1 MAQWLNVAVALLR
14 QIVAFDV
21 ELERAAKGDVE
32 HLKSF
37 ANREDRQPTPKRFL
51 HGCEFPAITLPVDV
65 FIQHRRI
72 GDFLSQKFWR
82 NIGPAGQQKP
92 IHLVEA
98 NMPISRVPNL
108 DFKMLGKNCAEPFRV
123 FRTYP
128 GSQIWHWANLRLANG
143 HVKSTSMFSV
153 DVSNGLH
160 EELETLALKNK
171 ARAIG
176 VALHDLETGFR
187 FSLRGDRWFHAAS
200 TIKVAV
206 LLAVFR
212 AADEGL
218 FRLDD
223 SLHVRNRFF
232 SAADGS
238 PFRVSQ
244 DRDATPELYAT
255 IGRTAKI
262 SALAYAMICGSSNL
276 ATNLLLDFVSVEYAR
291 TVLRE
296 ARVDGVELR
305 RGVEDHGAH
314 ERSINNEATA
324 DGLLSLLSAI
334 RGDFL
339 TPESKRQVIRILLE
353 QRFNSMIPAG
363 LPPHATVAHK
373 TGEISTACHD
383 IGIVYLPEREPY
395 IVAILTE
402 FDPDTDGRREMVAA
416 ISEAIYRSLLR
427 TESKANED

>member
-1 MAQWLNVAVALLR
+1 
-14 QIVAFDV
+14 
-21 ELERAAKGDVE
+21 
-32 HLKSF
+32 
-37 ANREDRQPTPKRFL
+37 
-51 HGCEFPAITLPVDV
+51 
-65 FIQHRRI
+65 
-72 GDFLSQKFWR
+72 
-82 NIGPAGQQKP
+82 
-92 IHLVEA
+92 
-98 NMPISRVPNL
+98 
-108 DFKMLGKNCAEPFRV
+108 
-123 FRTYP
+123 
-128 GSQIWHWANLRLANG
+128 
-143 HVKSTSMFSV
+143 MFSV

-160 EELETLALKNK
+160 EELEVLAIKNK

-212 AADEGL
+212 AADEGRL
-218 FRLDD
+218 RLDD

-238 PFRVSQ
+238 LFRVSR
-244 DRDATPELYAT
+244 DRDATPELYAA

-262 SALAYAMICGSSNL
+262 SALAHAMICGSSNL
-276 ATNLLLDFVSVEYAR
+276 AANLLLDFVGVEYAR

-296 ARVDGVELR
+296 AQVHGVELR
-305 RGVEDHGAH
+305 RGVEDHAAH
-314 ERSINNEATA
+314 ERAINNEATA

-339 TPESKRQVIRILLE
+339 TPESKREVIRILLE

-363 LPPHATVAHK
+363 LPTHAIVAHK

-395 IVAILTE
+395 IAAILTE
-402 FDPDTDGRREMVAA
+402 YDSEREGRRETVAA
-416 ISEAIYRSLLR
+416 ISEAIYRFAI
-427 TESKANED
+427 ANRAEIK

>member
-1 MAQWLNVAVALLR
+1 
-14 QIVAFDV
+14 
-21 ELERAAKGDVE
+21 
-32 HLKSF
+32 
-37 ANREDRQPTPKRFL
+37 
-51 HGCEFPAITLPVDV
+51 
-65 FIQHRRI
+65 
-72 GDFLSQKFWR
+72 
-82 NIGPAGQQKP
+82 
-92 IHLVEA
+92 
-98 NMPISRVPNL
+98 
-108 DFKMLGKNCAEPFRV
+108 ML
-123 FRTYP
+123 
-128 GSQIWHWANLRLANG
+128 
-143 HVKSTSMFSV
+143 SV
-153 DVSNGLH
+153 DVSNGLR
-160 EELETLALKNK
+160 EELEALALKNK

-187 FSLRGDRWFHAAS
+187 FSLCGDRWFHAAS

-212 AADEGL
+212 AADQG
-218 FRLDD
+218 RLRLGD

-238 PFRVSQ
+238 VFRVSQ
-244 DRDATPELYAT
+244 DRDATPELHAA

-262 SALAYAMICGSSNL
+262 STLAHAMICGSSNL
-276 ATNLLLDFVSVEYAR
+276 AANLLLDFVGVEYAR
-291 TVLRE
+291 MVLRE
-296 ARVDGVELR
+296 AQVGGVELR

-314 ERSINNEATA
+314 ERAINNEATA

-339 TPESKRQVIRILLE
+339 TPESKREVIRILLE

-373 TGEISTACHD
+373 TGEISTASHD

-395 IVAILTE
+395 IAAILTE
-402 FDPDTDGRREMVAA
+402 YDSEREGRRETVAA

-427 TESKANED
+427 TEPRSNED